1 MVELADGGTLFLDEV
16 GDMPLEA
23 QAKLLRFLEE
33 GEFYRVGGTR
43 KTRVRAR
50 VVSATNK
57 DPAVLIEK
65 GLFREDLLYRLAVI
79 KVRVP
84 SLARRKE
91 DIVPIA
97 MHFLENFGRKFGRT
111 YSGVSGA
118 AREALQR
125 YPWRGNIREL
135 RNTIERA
142 AIVSTGPEL
151 SLQDLGLEENSPGTG
166 DGSAGSR
173 NYPALGPSGIE
184 LPAAIEEMERHFIK
198 EALGRTEGN
207 EYRAAQLLGMNY
219 HTFRY
224 RRKKLLP

>member
-1 MVELADGGTLFLDEV
+1 
-16 GDMPLEA
+16 
-23 QAKLLRFLEE
+23 
-33 GEFYRVGGTR
+33 
-43 KTRVRAR
+43 

-57 DPAVLIEK
+57 DPAVLIGKE
-65 GLFREDLLYRLAVI
+65 LFREDLLYRLAVV

-97 MHFLENFGRKFGRT
+97 MHFLESFGRKFGRT
-111 YSGVSGA
+111 FSGVSGS
-118 AREALQR
+118 AREALQS
-125 YPWRGNIREL
+125 YPWRGNVREL

-142 AIVSTGPEL
+142 AIVSKGPVL
-151 SLQDLGLEENSPGTG
+151 SLQDLGLEENPPGTG
-166 DGSAGSR
+166 DGHAGSR
-173 NYPALGPSGIE
+173 KYPAMGPSGIGLQAE
-184 LPAAIEEMERHFIK
+184 IENLERHFIE

-207 EYRAAQLLGMNY
+207 EQRASQLLQMNY

>member
-1 MVELADGGTLFLDEV
+1 
-16 GDMPLEA
+16 
-23 QAKLLRFLEE
+23 
-33 GEFYRVGGTR
+33 
-43 KTRVRAR
+43 

-65 GLFREDLLYRLAVI
+65 ELFREDLLYRLAVV

-97 MHFLENFGRKFGRT
+97 MHFLESFGRKFGRT
-111 YSGVSGA
+111 YTGVSA
-118 AREALQR
+118 PAREALR
-125 YPWRGNIREL
+125 SYPWRGNIREL

-151 SLQDLGLEENSPGTG
+151 SLQDLGLEENFPGTG
-166 DGSAGSR
+166 GGNARSPK
-173 NYPALGPSGIE
+173 YPDLGPSGIE
-184 LPAAIEEMERHFIK
+184 LQAEIEEMERHFLQ
-198 EALGRTEGN
+198 EALERTKGN
-207 EYRAAQLLGMNY
+207 EHQAAQLLRINY